1 MKGMGSGAVDTDNP
15 FTQVMGLVTQM
26 YKRTAIAKVMGDQV
40 VLKCSFSPLTLG
52 GWWFSIFSGVLQ
64 TGAVCV
70 YTTLKMYFI
79 PLCQWV
85 PLLSKKEFVFAQF
98 HITPSC
104 CCRAPNEL

>member
-15 FTQVMGLVTQM
+15 FTEVMGLVTQM
-26 YKRTAIAKVMGDQV
+26 YKQTAIAKVMGDQV
-40 VLKCSFSPLTLG
+40 VFKCSFSPLTLEAG
-52 GWWFSIFSGVLQ
+52 DFSVSSGVLQ

-70 YTTLKMYFI
+70 YKTLKIYFI

-85 PLLSKKEFVFAQF
+85 PLLSKNKFVFAQF

-104 CCRAPNEL
+104 CCRAPNVL